1 MAMQAVGMSFSKI
14 VLLSGAAYT
23 ASIMATNGQLADIL
37 GRLQSLVK
45 GLENPNADSE
55 HTDAIESQ
63 NVEYSTQVRRLAM
76 EVRQM
81 VGSRQITVLNGGS
94 GQMGSMGSL
103 VMPAATFGA
112 LGYVYMWWKGISFS
126 NLMYV
131 TKRNMAN
138 AVSSM
143 TKHLE
148 QVSTALAA
156 TKKHLTQ
163 RLENLDGKLDE
174 QKDISKIIKNE
185 VTDIHSELSQIGHDL
200 ESLQK
205 LVSGLDDTACSLE
218 DKLDFPKPSNPRFLG
233 MADTLKEQGL
243 KQIMDGPNDTTGSA
257 VSQGRIISFNSSC
270 AAQNVDMQD
279 CFHKVLNAFALSG
292 DKPAVAVIYGYLF
305 KKSMRTVTKF
315 DDNNEESG
323 ICHICSRVV
332 VPRRESQNE
341 PVCHVLAIVR
351 SVGYLG
357 QSVCGESHYLKI
369 LVCKV

>member
-1 MAMQAVGMSFSKI
+1 MAMQAAGMSFSKI

-63 NVEYSTQVRRLAM
+63 VRRLAM

-94 GQMGSMGSL
+94 GQMGSIGSL
-103 VMPAATFGA
+103 AMPAATLGA

-126 NLMYV
+126 DLMYV

-174 QKDISKIIKNE
+174 QKEISKIIKNE

-218 DKLDFPKPSNPRFLG
+218 DKLDCSNFGVWYLCKYVAEKTKDIKMAKFLEDFPKPSNPRFLG

-243 KQIMDGPNDTTGSA
+243 KQIMDGPNDTTGTA
-257 VSQGRIISFNSSC
+257 VSQGRSLI
-270 AAQNVDMQD
+270 
-279 CFHKVLNAFALSG
+279 
-292 DKPAVAVIYGYLF
+292 
-305 KKSMRTVTKF
+305 RTASIK
-315 DDNNEESG
+315 
-323 ICHICSRVV
+323 C
-332 VPRRESQNE
+332 
-341 PVCHVLAIVR
+341 
-351 SVGYLG
+351 
-357 QSVCGESHYLKI
+357 
-369 LVCKV
+369 